1 MTDFLD
7 PISLITSGAIV
18 VFLTQQAKRV
28 IPTNWLPL
36 VALFFGIVIQLVN
49 DLALAVDPPS
59 SASVW
64 TSIVVGAGVGMA
76 AAGTYDLVGRAASE
90 VPPANILVTEDYIPS
105 GDESYMPADLPEV
118 HQPEDDPRH
127 PQRAVK

>member
-1 MTDFLD
+1 MTDFLA

-18 VFLTQQAKRV
+18 VFLTQQAKRW
-28 IPTNWLPL
+28 IRSDFLPL
-36 VALFFGIVIQLVN
+36 VALLFGIAIQLVN

-59 SASVW
+59 AATVW

-90 VPPANILVTEDYIPS
+90 GPPANIMVTEDYIPS
-105 GDESYMPADLPEV
+105 GDEAYMPADLPEV
-118 HQPEDDPRH
+118 HQPDVDPLQ
-127 PQRAVK
+127 PQRAAK

>member
-18 VFLTQQAKRV
+18 VFLTQQAKRW
-28 IPTNWLPL
+28 IRSDFLPL
-36 VALFFGIVIQLVN
+36 VALTFGVVIQLVN
-49 DLALAVDPPS
+49 DLALALDPPS

-105 GDESYMPADLPEV
+105 GDEAYMPADLPEV
-118 HQPEDDPRH
+118 HQPDTDPLQ
-127 PQRAVK
+127 PQRAAK